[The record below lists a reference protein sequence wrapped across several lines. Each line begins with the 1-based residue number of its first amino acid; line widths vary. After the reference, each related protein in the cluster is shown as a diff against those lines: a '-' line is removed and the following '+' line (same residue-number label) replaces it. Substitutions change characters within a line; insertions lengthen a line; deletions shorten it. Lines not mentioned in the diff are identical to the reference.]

1 MFLNKEGDN
10 EYDCDEEGDDED
22 NHDEV
27 EAQMAFMFCCR
38 KCKSTRVDF
47 PSGITASNRMND
59 KRERNYI
66 YIFLLTSWKDTTSP
80 NDISS
85 FTRLM
90 NKYFLFFKKQSYIKI
105 SRLPVKEVFR
115 RFSWTEVIAE
125 VKYILEYME

>member
-59 KRERNYI
+59 KRKMYVKSWEDT
-66 YIFLLTSWKDTTSP
+66 IFVL
-80 NDISS
+80 
-85 FTRLM
+85 
-90 NKYFLFFKKQSYIKI
+90 KKQSI
-105 SRLPVKEVFR
+105 
-115 RFSWTEVIAE
+115 
-125 VKYILEYME
+125 